1 MFNMVRMD
9 LYRMF
14 RTKALYVIWI
24 VMALTMLLTTAL
36 SLMAQ
41 EMPEP
46 PEYIQQETEENV
58 NLGMSVSLPT
68 LPEEQITVLDE
79 VYANTT
85 AKFTALFL
93 VIFAV
98 LFATADIN
106 SGYVKNIGGQVPN
119 RGALFLSKTAAML
132 VFTALTMIGYVL
144 LQALF
149 CRICFGYLVW
159 GNISA
164 LLWYLGIQILLH
176 YALTLICMAIAVVLR
191 NNVFSMIIVI
201 CLCGGISA
209 LIYGL
214 IDNLMHKLGVQ
225 DFQIMKYT
233 VTGQIAMVPL
243 EPSSGDILTP
253 AVISVAFLL
262 AMSFIGSTVFAK
274 KDC

>member
-24 VMALTMLLTTAL
+24 VMALIMLLTTAL

-46 PEYIQQETEENV
+46 QEYIQQETEENV

-68 LPEEQITVLDE
+68 LPGKQITVLDE

-243 EPSSGDILTP
+243 EPSSGDILMP
-253 AVISVAFLL
+253 AVSSMGFLL

>member
-1 MFNMVRMD
+1 
-9 LYRMF
+9 MF
-14 RTKALYVIWI
+14 RTKDLYVIWI
-24 VMALTMLLTTAL
+24 VMALIMLLTTAL

-46 PEYIQQETEENV
+46 QEYIQQETEENV

-68 LPEEQITVLDE
+68 LPGKQITVLDE

>member
-46 PEYIQQETEENV
+46 QEYIQQETEENV

-68 LPEEQITVLDE
+68 LPGEQITVLDE

-243 EPSSGDILTP
+243 ETSSGDILTP

>member
-41 EMPEP
+41 EIPEP
-46 PEYIQQETEENV
+46 QEYIQQETEENV

-68 LPEEQITVLDE
+68 LPGEQITVLDE

-85 AKFTALFL
+85 AKVTALFL

-132 VFTALTMIGYVL
+132 VFTALTIIGYVL

-214 IDNLMHKLGVQ
+214 IDNLIHKLGVQ

-243 EPSSGDILTP
+243 EPSSSDILTP
-253 AVISVAFLL
+253 AIISVAFLL
-262 AMSFIGSTVFAK
+262 AMSLIGSTVFAK

>member
-46 PEYIQQETEENV
+46 QEYIQQETEENV

-68 LPEEQITVLDE
+68 LPGEQITVLDE

-253 AVISVAFLL
+253 TVISVAFLL